1 MKKVLA
7 AAALVLAAGSLSS
20 CGGPPT
26 DASKSEFCGAFQSFE
41 KSTQNFNEGDDAKI
55 IKALKDFGDKL
66 KDIGT
71 PSNIPDSARAGFE
84 KTLEQIDKLKDD
96 AKVSELS
103 KLDDELSS
111 QEKKNSDAF
120 DKYLGDE
127 CSL

>member
-26 DASKSEFCGAFQSFE
+26 DASKSEFCGAFQDFQ
-41 KSTQNFNEGDDAKI
+41 KSTQNFSDGDDAKI

-66 KDIGT
+66 QEIGT
-71 PSNIPDSARAGFE
+71 PSNISDSARAGFE
-84 KTLEQIDKLKDD
+84 KTLDQIDGLKDD
-96 AKVSELS
+96 AKVDELS

-120 DKYLGDE
+120 DKYLTDE
-127 CSL
+127 CNV